1 MYFDNLTWV
10 SLIIFVVA
18 LGGFIYSCIVHNCL
32 TNDHRTHDQLSQGTR
47 PKAW

>member
-1 MYFDNLTWV
+1 
-10 SLIIFVVA
+10 
-18 LGGFIYSCIVHNCL
+18 VHNCL

>member
-18 LGGFIYSCIVHNCL
+18 LGSFIYSCIVRNCL
-32 TNDHRTHDQLSQGTR
+32 TNDHRTRNQSSQSTHPNIR
-47 PKAW
+47 

>member
-10 SLIIFVVA
+10 SLIIFAVA
-18 LGGFIYSCIVHNCL
+18 MGSFIYSCIVRNCL
-32 TNDHRTHDQLSQGTR
+32 TNDHRTRGRSSKRTH